1 MLKKLYVDDS
11 LEAREEGGFAFKLKN
26 NLATA
31 TIVAPPEV
39 QIDGTPVDIAFEL
52 DGDSIPAEDITE
64 DSPFD
69 LDKGVEVRVVS
80 DDEIEDGAHQ
90 IGIKAETDEW
100 DTLDFDVE
108 DTL

>member
-11 LEAREEGGFAFKLKN
+11 LAPGDDGGIRFELEN

-39 QIDGTPVDIAFEL
+39 EIDGTPIDIAFEV
-52 DGDSIPAEDITE
+52 DDEHIPAEEITE
-64 DSPFD
+64 DSPFE
-69 LDKGVEVRVVS
+69 LDKGVRVGVVS
-80 DDEIEDGAHQ
+80 EADIEEGAHKIAIEAQ
-90 IGIKAETDEW
+90 TDQW
-100 DTLDFDVE
+100 DTLDFEVE

>member
-11 LEAREEGGFAFKLKN
+11 LEAREGGGFLFKLEN

-39 QIDGTPVDIAFEL
+39 EIDGTPVEIAFEV
-52 DGDSIPAEDITE
+52 DDHIPAEEITE
-64 DSPFD
+64 DSPFE

-80 DDEIEDGAHQ
+80 DDEIDEGAHQ
-90 IGIKAETDEW
+90 IGIKAETDQW
-100 DTLDFDVE
+100 DTLDFEVE